1 MSPQT
6 VLSRNPETI
15 ATEIDG
21 EVVLMSLT
29 TGRTFGLDKRGS
41 AIWALIE
48 QPRTVA
54 AVVAELIKA
63 YNVTAEQC
71 QADVMTF
78 VGKLV
83 EAQLASVKDP
93 VAST

>member
-1 MSPQT
+1 MSPSA
-6 VLSRNPETI
+6 VLVRNPETI

-48 QPRTVA
+48 QPQSLG
-54 AVVAELIKA
+54 AVVDALLKT
-63 YNVTAEQC
+63 YNVPADKCLTDV
-71 QADVMTF
+71 QAF
-78 VGKLV
+78 AGKLV
-83 EAQLASVKDP
+83 EAQLASVKEP
-93 VAST
+93 VAAS